1 MISIFKLLK
10 RYFITIIILIILI
23 QIIISIFMFISSYST
38 IEKNTKTMITFTS
51 LTLSDY
57 EKEVMLKM
65 NRINGLFNEIKLD
78 IIRNRKYDINDIMM
92 KIGLTEN
99 PKNFMVTLIDE
110 NGRVIDTNIAKMKD
124 IDLNIYPD
132 MKKKLSD
139 AKDTERLYL
148 DFPVYNDQVGS
159 FFAYILQYIPEM
171 RSYLQIGYKIDIL
184 NELLS
189 RVYLFN
195 QIQDFSYNIS
205 IYYVRFYDNNG
216 YIYSPLLGGDRKGYL
231 EILNNI
237 LKKKVFEYEESS
249 LSAIKIAH
257 LLTLRDWSSPYGIFY
272 VIEVKP
278 HLYGILKHIIFLNVM
293 FSLIYLALYTY
304 YYLNIKKRFVKPLE
318 EITNSI
324 ANSTPIVHNK
334 SSEIYEIELLK
345 NSYLDHLANI
355 KLKDLLKEVLIAQ
368 EKERERISR
377 DLHDTVLQDL
387 NYILIELTRNN
398 MKSFADILKEDIKS
412 LRSLVIE
419 SDMLKLKKFGLEAFI
434 NEFLEEM
441 GDKFKD
447 INFNTEIDLSGIS
460 FDQERNLLISRIIK
474 ELVLNAAI
482 HSRGKNISLKIKKDN
497 GNLIVIVKDDGMGF
511 DFEEGYA
518 KKGHIGLKLLKER
531 VYVLNGEIKVITDYG
546 TEIVI
551 TIPI

>member
-1 MISIFKLLK
+1 
-10 RYFITIIILIILI
+10 
-23 QIIISIFMFISSYST
+23 MFISSYST

-278 HLYGILKHIIFLNVM
+278 HLYGI
-293 FSLIYLALYTY
+293 
-304 YYLNIKKRFVKPLE
+304 
-318 EITNSI
+318 
-324 ANSTPIVHNK
+324 
-334 SSEIYEIELLK
+334 
-345 NSYLDHLANI
+345 
-355 KLKDLLKEVLIAQ
+355 
-368 EKERERISR
+368 
-377 DLHDTVLQDL
+377 
-387 NYILIELTRNN
+387 
-398 MKSFADILKEDIKS
+398 
-412 LRSLVIE
+412 
-419 SDMLKLKKFGLEAFI
+419 
-434 NEFLEEM
+434 
-441 GDKFKD
+441 
-447 INFNTEIDLSGIS
+447 
-460 FDQERNLLISRIIK
+460 
-474 ELVLNAAI
+474 
-482 HSRGKNISLKIKKDN
+482 
-497 GNLIVIVKDDGMGF
+497 
-511 DFEEGYA
+511 
-518 KKGHIGLKLLKER
+518 
-531 VYVLNGEIKVITDYG
+531 
-546 TEIVI
+546 
-551 TIPI
+551 

>member
-1 MISIFKLLK
+1 
-10 RYFITIIILIILI
+10 
-23 QIIISIFMFISSYST
+23 MFISSYST

-447 INFNTEIDLSGIS
+447 INFNKEIDLSGIS

-474 ELVLNAAI
+474 ELVLNATI
-482 HSRGKNISLKIKKDN
+482 HSHGKNISLKIKKEND
-497 GNLIVIVKDDGMGF
+497 NLIVSVKDDGMGF